1 MQAHATRRQFP
12 PHGPPQ
18 AVRGVAACLRP
29 QRPCEAS
36 ETCVKLRPFSPVV
49 ELLDAFDKLRDV
61 VGYILLTTN
70 ASEEGRWLG
79 LNLLALPICGQLTA
93 GDRRECGQGPHSQ
106 MGTSTGVKIIRPFPA
121 FLPSTPPLKSLR
133 HPRLRPKRPAPSHG
147 SRRRKCEHRELRTEE
162 RKRQRRDLFKR
173 GTGGAPNTVSLSL
186 QSGGVGYFRV
196 HGKAR
201 ENNLPRKYRN
211 RTS

>member
-1 MQAHATRRQFP
+1 MGHAPGFFP
-12 PHGPPQ
+12 KIASKRSNWPTAYSGKERSWTVVAAGTAWRGCRVPRQ
-18 AVRGVAACLRP
+18 AVTACLRP

-49 ELLDAFDKLRDV
+49 ELLDAFVKLRDV

-121 FLPSTPPLKSLR
+121 FLPCTPVLKFPW
-133 HPRLRPKRPAPSHG
+133 HQ
-147 SRRRKCEHRELRTEE
+147 
-162 RKRQRRDLFKR
+162 RQRLP
-173 GTGGAPNTVSLSL
+173 ALNACVPSW
-186 QSGGVGYFRV
+186 
-196 HGKAR
+196 AR
-201 ENNLPRKYRN
+201 R
-211 RTS
+211 